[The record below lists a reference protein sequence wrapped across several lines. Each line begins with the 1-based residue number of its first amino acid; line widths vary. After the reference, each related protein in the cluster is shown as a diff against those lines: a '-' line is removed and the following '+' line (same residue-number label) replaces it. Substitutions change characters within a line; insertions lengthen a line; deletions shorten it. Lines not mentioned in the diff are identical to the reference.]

1 MKVGDK
7 IEFIGN
13 IMKGRICPAALHS
26 IYPVVFGFRY
36 GATYPW
42 AKSPTTYI
50 GGCPDLINQVVFEIK
65 RGKEF
70 IMQVG

>member
-13 IMKGRICPAALHS
+13 TMKGRICPAALHS
-26 IYPVVFGFRY
+26 IYPVVVGFSY
-36 GATYPW
+36 GATFPW
-42 AKSPTTYI
+42 AKDSTTYI
-50 GGCPDLINQVVFEIK
+50 GGCPDLGNQVVFEIK

-70 IMQVG
+70 IMKVT